1 MHVRVLNTKK
11 VIVIS
16 MGLTAATATHT
27 SIFIVSTVGSVCV
40 MSAVG
45 QSLFCANT
53 GKIVQV
59 DGTSPRAKCSSENG
73 SAVCWINQLVP

>member
-1 MHVRVLNTKK
+1 
-11 VIVIS
+11 

-27 SIFIVSTVGSVCV
+27 SIFSVNTVSSVCV

-59 DGTSPRAKCSSENG
+59 DGASSRPKEGITQSSVVCSEKYRIKYSRDHEYKRH
-73 SAVCWINQLVP
+73 

>member
-1 MHVRVLNTKK
+1 
-11 VIVIS
+11 

-27 SIFIVSTVGSVCV
+27 SIFSVNTVSSVCV
-40 MSAVG
+40 MSAAG

-59 DGTSPRAKCSSENG
+59 DGASPWAKCSSENG
-73 SAVCWINQLVP
+73 SAVCWINQYHSAYTVSEVVSTL